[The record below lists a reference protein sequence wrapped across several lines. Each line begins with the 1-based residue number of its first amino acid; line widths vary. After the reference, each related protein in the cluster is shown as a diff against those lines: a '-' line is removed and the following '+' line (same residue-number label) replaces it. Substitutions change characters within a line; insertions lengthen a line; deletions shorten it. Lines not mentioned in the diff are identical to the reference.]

1 MLRELLGPR
10 IRQARMEAGLS
21 GTQLARLIGK
31 SQPYISDLERG
42 QRTPSL
48 HTLQA
53 IAAALGKPTSYFLQ
67 TAVVETA
74 ASSETSESSS
84 NSSTAEPHQGR
95 FLLAAGYV
103 SEPHAARRLAQLMAE
118 EGIQSFVF
126 KAPHDVDRDQLALFL
141 QDLLNNTLDRYE
153 RTRRAS
159 RRLLR
164 YEDFEEVRQPQRIDL
179 DDFQ

>member
-74 ASSETSESSS
+74 ATQETPESSS
-84 NSSTAEPHQGR
+84 PPEPRQGR
-95 FLLAAGYV
+95 FLLAAGYL
-103 SEPHAARRLAQLMAE
+103 SEPDAARRLAQLMAE

-159 RRLLR
+159 RRFLR
-164 YEDFEEVRQPQRIDL
+164 YEDFEEVRQPQRFDL